1 MCVTPFI
8 LQLFTSQKL
17 LFVIIITVSWV
28 FFCRFSV

>member
-1 MCVTPFI
+1 MGVTPFI

-17 LFVIIITVSWV
+17 LFVIIITVLC